1 MHKEIEICPLEKE
14 DSLIEKLFYID
25 CLCHKSPWTYD
36 GIAASFNDNCKVIGI
51 YYKKELVGFS
61 VISIVFDDCEL
72 FTIGVIPSCQGLGLG
87 KALMEKSMS
96 YAKELGA
103 KQCFL
108 EVRVSNEVAIN
119 MYKSFGFEVNGLRK
133 NYYSKT
139 KDSKAEDAYT
149 MSCVFKSNV

>member
-1 MHKEIEICPLEKE
+1 MDNEIKLCLLEKE

-61 VISIVFDDCEL
+61 VISIVFEDCEL
-72 FTIGVIPSCQGLGLG
+72 FTIGIIPSCQGLGLG
-87 KALMEKSMS
+87 KTLMEKSMLC
-96 YAKELGA
+96 AKDLGA

-119 MYKSFGFEVNGLRK
+119 MYKSFGFKINGLRK

-139 KDSKAEDAYT
+139 KDSEAEDAYT
-149 MSCVFKSNV
+149 MSLIF